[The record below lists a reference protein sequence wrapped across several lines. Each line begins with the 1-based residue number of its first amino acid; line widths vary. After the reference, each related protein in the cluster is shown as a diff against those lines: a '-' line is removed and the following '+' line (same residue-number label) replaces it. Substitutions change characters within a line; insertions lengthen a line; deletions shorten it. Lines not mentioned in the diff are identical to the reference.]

1 MEKMLLFL
9 IGITWLV
16 LVNNTVGCKSI
27 DYNQVSELVTDKQTS
42 KHEEVNVFVSTST
55 KKMRQNRPFSNA
67 FDWSKKSEQNVT
79 TNTSGIFGN
88 FLSWIRG

>member
-1 MEKMLLFL
+1 MEKMLLIV

-16 LVNNTVGCKSI
+16 LVNSTVGCKNI
-27 DYNQVSELVTDKQTS
+27 VYNQVSEMITDRKTS
-42 KHEEVNVFVSTST
+42 KYEEVNVSVSTST

-79 TNTSGIFGN
+79 TSTSGFFGN
-88 FLSWIRG
+88 FFSWIRG